1 VTNFGFV
8 FGWFAQQR
16 QDRRDALGLLHSHL
30 MPAIRRAMRDP
41 SEVVRGEHLACLAH
55 ICSRLPSQLPD
66 LSSLHNET
74 DTEADFYLNVS
85 HIQLHRRIRALGRLE
100 HALSSEQAF
109 QRNNLTQ
116 LFLPLCMSMLLSASE
131 KEHLLADQAVRA
143 LAALARRL
151 DWPAYFAFLNRSLQL
166 VAFLGFFFFCCLY
179 CIHYF

>member
-1 VTNFGFV
+1 
-8 FGWFAQQR
+8 
-16 QDRRDALGLLHSHL
+16 
-30 MPAIRRAMRDP
+30 MRDP